1 MEVFLIAF
9 LAAAIAEM
17 GDRTQILMLVLS
29 AKYRK
34 PWPILAGAFIA
45 ILANHLIAGVIG
57 VWLGQY
63 LSPFALNVA
72 VGVSMLTMAA
82 WALIPEKVNHETK
95 ASGRGAFVTTLFAIF
110 VTEFGDKTQIATVAL
125 AAGYS
130 NLFAIVIGTSAGM
143 LAADLPV
150 VFLGNAFA
158 AQLPLKAI
166 RCIAFGLFA
175 ALGVYFITKSM
186 AH

>member
-9 LAAAIAEM
+9 LTAAIAEM
-17 GDRTQILMLVLS
+17 GDRTQILMLELS
-29 AKYRK
+29 AKFRK
-34 PWPILAGAFIA
+34 PWPMLAGAFVA
-45 ILANHLIAGVIG
+45 ILANHLLAGVIG
-57 VWLGQY
+57 VWLGHY
-63 LSPFALNVA
+63 LSPFALNIA
-72 VGVSMLTMAA
+72 VGGSMLTMAA
-82 WALIPEKVNHETK
+82 WTLIPEKVDRETK
-95 ASGRGAFVTTLFAIF
+95 TTGRGAFVTTLFAVF

-125 AAGYS
+125 AAGYA

-143 LAADLPV
+143 LIADLPV

-158 AQLPLKAI
+158 ARLPLRAI

-175 ALGVYFITKSM
+175 ALGVYFIAKSM